1 MGEPELPSSQKVDCR
16 GAHATSPVAPKRPQT
31 RGSTAPPLQ
40 CSPGRGGV
48 ARSLLPSS
56 SRSAAS
62 RTFAIA
68 LSAGR
73 SDRTSKTRQG
83 ESDHAI
89 GNTEPHAGQSEEHTS
104 ELQSLTNLV

>member
-48 ARSLLPSS
+48 ARSLIPSS
-56 SRSAAS
+56 TWSAAF
-62 RTFAIA
+62 RTFALA
-68 LSAGR
+68 VSAGR
-73 SDRTSKTRQG
+73 SDMTTKTRQG
-83 ESDHAI
+83 EADHAI
-89 GNTEPHAGQSEEHTS
+89 VYTDRDTGHGMTPDSTC
-104 ELQSLTNLV
+104 